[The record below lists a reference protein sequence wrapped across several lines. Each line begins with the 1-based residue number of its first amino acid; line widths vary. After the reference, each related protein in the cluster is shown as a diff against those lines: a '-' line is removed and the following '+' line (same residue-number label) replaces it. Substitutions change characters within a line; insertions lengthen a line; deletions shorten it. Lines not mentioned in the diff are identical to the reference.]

1 MRLTLLNRNWVASLF
16 PYLQVF
22 FGFGVAIVSIYFL
35 SLTQTINNSIY
46 VTDYSYVFIFN
57 MMIAI
62 SYLPIM
68 KNIFFRVVKD
78 KESKVYDLYKF
89 NGMST
94 TVYAS
99 SILIEFLPFITYAC
113 VTIPM

>member
-1 MRLTLLNRNWVASLF
+1 
-16 PYLQVF
+16 
-22 FGFGVAIVSIYFL
+22 
-35 SLTQTINNSIY
+35 
-46 VTDYSYVFIFN
+46 

-68 KNIFFRVVKD
+68 KNIFFRVIKD

-99 SILIEFLPFITYAC
+99 SILIEFLPFIAFAC
-113 VTIPM
+113 LTIPM